1 MFKTKRVLPLLGAL
15 ALSGAL
21 AGPASAQGQ
30 EMPTLTVDFARA
42 LGTIK
47 MMDAMDSNKD
57 HKVTKQEFMAYFD
70 KMWAMMDKEKKGY
83 VTETQWVPFFTNLQS
98 GG

>member
-1 MFKTKRVLPLLGAL
+1 MFKTKRVLPLIGAL

-21 AGPASAQGQ
+21 GAPASAT

-42 LGTIK
+42 LGNTK
-47 MMDAMDSNKD
+47 MMDAMDANHD
-57 HKVTKQEFMAYFD
+57 HKVTKKEFMAYFD
-70 KMWAMMDKEKKGY
+70 KMWAMMDKEGKGY
-83 VTETQWVPFFTNLQS
+83 VTEFQWVPFFTNLQS